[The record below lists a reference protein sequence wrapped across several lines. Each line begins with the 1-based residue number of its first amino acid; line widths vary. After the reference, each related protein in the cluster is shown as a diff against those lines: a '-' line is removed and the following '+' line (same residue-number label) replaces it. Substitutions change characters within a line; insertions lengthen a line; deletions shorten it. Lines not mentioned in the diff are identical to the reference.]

1 MNTHTLSVR
10 PGAEQPQERRALAGL
25 ALAYTLL
32 AAMVVPQD
40 VLGATGPSIRLFPT
54 TVLEDI
60 RQTSQVA
67 AAMES
72 GLQDIIGRLDQ
83 QLQLYRESRCD
94 GNEEDPGCARLARQ
108 LGATY
113 LEMLNAMGEQLPDME
128 QAVNSTQTSLEKRLR
143 KELGQKMTPWGLQE
157 LLLGNGDGKSTP
169 GPRPSLRGRSGMRL
183 SDRFR
188 QYYQLVA
195 QTGASN
201 GHSVA
206 VIASD
211 IYLDMQETADLIART
226 REEISRAALLEQLN
240 QSFGII
246 TPEMQQVVSGV
257 KSILFGDPQASA
269 PVAGPPPGSE
279 QQSYRSPLAM

>member
-1 MNTHTLSVR
+1 MNTHTVSVR
-10 PGAEQPQERRALAGL
+10 PGAERPPRRRALAGL

-32 AAMVVPQD
+32 AAMVVPPD

-72 GLQDIIGRLDQ
+72 GLQDIIARLDQ
-83 QLQLYRESRCD
+83 QLQLYQESRCD

-157 LLLGNGDGKSTP
+157 LLLDNGSGKSTA

-246 TPEMQQVVSGV
+246 TPEMQQIVAGV
-257 KSILFGDPQASA
+257 KSVLFGDPAAAA

-279 QQSYRSPLAM
+279 EQSYRSPLAM

>member
-1 MNTHTLSVR
+1 MNTHTASVNVEAER
-10 PGAEQPQERRALAGL
+10 PKRCRALAGL
-25 ALAYTLL
+25 ALAYTLM
-32 AAMVVPQD
+32 AAMYVPQD
-40 VLGATGPSIRLFPT
+40 VLAATGPSIRLFPT

-72 GLQDIIGRLDQ
+72 GLQDIIARLDQ
-83 QLQLYRESRCD
+83 QLQLYRESRCE

-157 LLLGNGDGKSTP
+157 LLLGNGNGEGTAA
-169 GPRPSLRGRSGMRL
+169 PRPSLRGRSGMRL

-195 QTGASN
+195 QSGVSN
-201 GHSVA
+201 GHSLA

-211 IYLDMQETADLIART
+211 IYLDMQETADAITAR
-226 REEISRAALLEQLN
+226 E
-240 QSFGII
+240 
-246 TPEMQQVVSGV
+246 
-257 KSILFGDPQASA
+257 
-269 PVAGPPPGSE
+269 
-279 QQSYRSPLAM
+279 

>member
-1 MNTHTLSVR
+1 MNTRTVPVTVR
-10 PGAEQPQERRALAGL
+10 AEQLKTGRALAGL
-25 ALAYTLL
+25 ALAYSLL
-32 AAMVVPQD
+32 AVMAVPQD
-40 VLGATGPSIRLFPT
+40 AVGATGPSIRLFPT

-72 GLQDIIGRLDQ
+72 GLQDIIARLDQ
-83 QLQLYRESRCD
+83 QLQLYRESRCE

-157 LLLGNGDGKSTP
+157 LLLGKGDGKGTAA
-169 GPRPSLRGRSGMRL
+169 PRPSLRGRSGMRL

-257 KSILFGDPQASA
+257 KSILFGDPQAAA
-269 PVAGPPPGSE
+269 PVAGPPPTSE
-279 QQSYRSPLAM
+279 QSSYRSPLAL

>member
-1 MNTHTLSVR
+1 MNTDTVSVN
-10 PGAEQPQERRALAGL
+10 PAAEPAQIRRAPAGL

-32 AAMVVPQD
+32 TVMVVSQD

-72 GLQDIIGRLDQ
+72 GLQDIIARLDQ

-157 LLLGNGDGKSTP
+157 LLLGNGNGKSTA

-211 IYLDMQETADLIART
+211 IYLDMQETADLIVRT

-279 QQSYRSPLAM
+279 EQSYRSPLAM

>member
-1 MNTHTLSVR
+1 MNTDILPVSIHAKR
-10 PGAEQPQERRALAGL
+10 PRIARARAGL
-25 ALAYTLL
+25 VLAYALL
-32 AAMVVPQD
+32 AVMHVPQD
-40 VLGATGPSIRLFPT
+40 VLAATGPSIRLFPT

-72 GLQDIIGRLDQ
+72 GLQDIIARLDQ
-83 QLQLYRESRCD
+83 QLQLYRESRCE
-94 GNEEDPGCARLARQ
+94 GNEEDSGCARLARQ

-128 QAVNSTQTSLEKRLR
+128 QAVNSTQVSLEKRLR

-157 LLLGNGDGKSTP
+157 LLLGNGNGKSTAT
-169 GPRPSLRGRSGMRL
+169 PRPSLRGRSGMRL
-183 SDRFR
+183 SDRFQ

-195 QTGASN
+195 QSGGNN
-201 GHSVA
+201 GHSLA

-211 IYLDMQETADLIART
+211 IYLDMQETAGLIART

-240 QSFGII
+240 QSFGVI
-246 TPEMQQVVSGV
+246 TPEMQQVVAGV
-257 KSILFGDPQASA
+257 KSILFGDPEAAA
-269 PVAGPPPGSE
+269 PIAGPPPGSE
-279 QQSYRSPLAM
+279 EQAYRSPLAM